1 MIYCGKDSKNRINTQ
16 IFEENLQQSIIKIRV
31 TSMQS
36 PEPKNIT

>member
-1 MIYCGKDSKNRINTQ
+1 MIYCGKDSKNHINTQ
-16 IFEENLQQSIIKIRV
+16 IFEENLQQSIFKIRV

>member
-31 TSMQS
+31 ADLKPPIS
-36 PEPKNIT
+36 KNIT

>member
-1 MIYCGKDSKNRINTQ
+1 MIYCGKDSKNHINTQ
-16 IFEENLQQSIIKIRV
+16 IFEENIQQSIIKIRV